1 MSQQTKKKKNK
12 TAEQDMWKPNWRVKR
27 IPKESQ
33 AQHIYQNL
41 SEAQSLKKF
50 QLYNKMT
57 VIDEPWNE

>member
-1 MSQQTKKKKNK
+1 MSQQTKKNK
-12 TAEQDMWKPNWRVKR
+12 TELLNKIWKPNWRVKR
-27 IPKESQ
+27 IPKEKSST
-33 AQHIYQNL
+33 AHIPNA